1 MEKKERSE
9 SSERTE
15 FDDSAERLALSMML
29 LYLERKEVPTPHWSD
44 LSTRKSRALSDYRG
58 YIAHNKQPPPQ
69 APTVGTMPRALG
81 KPGDGGLFLMSERER
96 ESSLLTTYMY

>member
-44 LSTRKSRALSDYRG
+44 ISRRKSRALSDYRG
-58 YIAHNKQPPPQ
+58 YLAHKKKPPPQ
-69 APTVGTMPRALG
+69 APTVGLCLRPYAGPL
-81 KPGDGGLFLMSERER
+81 
-96 ESSLLTTYMY
+96 